1 MAYPSVHLY
10 LTTHWSVQGA
20 SPEVGQF
27 GLRILNNAAASQT
40 LVDAAASAVSTMWG
54 SAGAGIESGYHLEYL
69 RLASIGTDGRYVPGS
84 VSYDHIYTSPVA
96 GGGGATTARF
106 PLQTALV
113 STLTTATPRGQAH
126 SGRIYLPWYNTALGS
141 DALFPL
147 TQVNSRSAAVATMLN
162 SLALV
167 IGSAAVFSKGTKT
180 STTGISHVVTGVKTG
195 RRPDV
200 QRRRA
205 KQLGEAYGSIS
216 TVS

>member
-1 MAYPSVHLY
+1 MTYTSVHLY
-10 LTTHWSVQGA
+10 LTAHWSVMGA

-27 GLRILNNAAASQT
+27 GLRILNNAAATQA
-40 LVDAAASAVSTMWG
+40 LVDSAATAVQTMWA
-54 SAGAGIESGYHLEYL
+54 SAGAGIEAGYHLEYL
-69 RLASIGTDGRYVPGS
+69 RLASIGTNGKYVPGS
-84 VSYDHIYTSPVA
+84 ISYDHIYTSPVA
-96 GGGGATTARF
+96 GGGGTVTHRF

-113 STLTTATPRGQAH
+113 STLTTAQPRGQAH
-126 SGRIYLPWYNTALGS
+126 SGRIYLPWFNTSLGS

-147 TQVNSRSAAVATMLN
+147 AQVNTRSAAVATMLN

-167 IGSAAVFSKGTKT
+167 IGAAAVFSKGTKT
-180 STTGISHVVTGVKTG
+180 STTGATNTVTGVKTG

-205 KQLGEAYGSIS
+205 KQLGEAYGSTS